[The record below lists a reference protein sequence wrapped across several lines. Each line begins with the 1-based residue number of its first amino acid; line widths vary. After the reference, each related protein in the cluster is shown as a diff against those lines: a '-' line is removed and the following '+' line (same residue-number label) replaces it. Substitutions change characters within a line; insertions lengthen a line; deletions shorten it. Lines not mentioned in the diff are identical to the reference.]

1 MTWPSTSKPDTL
13 SLAIRNELNSD
24 VTALDLI
31 ARVRGAVNDRIA
43 ELESQL
49 EKAREVRDGLLGY
62 NASADTLFSG
72 STPFPSSFDEWTTD
86 EDYTWMNSPH
96 AADTINLDSGG
107 KDYIT
112 FS

>member
-1 MTWPSTSKPDTL
+1 MNWTSTNTKPDTL
-13 SLAIRNELNSD
+13 KLAIRNELNSD

-62 NASADTLFSG
+62 NSSPLFTSAY
-72 STPFPSSFDEWTTD
+72 DEWTSD
-86 EDYTWMNSPH
+86 QDYTWMNGPH
-96 AADTINLDSGG
+96 AADTINLDFGG
-107 KDYIT
+107 KDHIS

>member
-13 SLAIRNELNSD
+13 KLAIRKELDSD

-62 NASADTLFSG
+62 NSSI
-72 STPFPSSFDEWTTD
+72 SFPSAFDEWTVD
-86 EDYTWMNSPH
+86 DDYSWMKGPH
-96 AADTINLDSGG
+96 AADTINLDTGG
-107 KDYIT
+107 KDFVT

>member
-1 MTWPSTSKPDTL
+1 MTWPSTTKPDTL
-13 SLAIRNELNSD
+13 KLAIRKELDSD

-43 ELESQL
+43 ELESKL

-62 NASADTLFSG
+62 SGYSFPGPTFQSAY
-72 STPFPSSFDEWTTD
+72 DEWTSD
-86 EDYTWMNSPH
+86 DDYSWMNGPH
-96 AADTINLDSGG
+96 AADTINLDTGN